1 MEGDKII
8 NDAYKAVGKA
18 LKDNMTG
25 KITIDYSKLDEVTAS
40 KLRLAINRVLQERRN
55 SLWNI
60 MSGAK

>member
-8 NDAYKAVGKA
+8 NDSYKAVGKA

-40 KLRLAINRVLQERRN
+40 KLRLAINRVLQERKG
-55 SLWNI
+55 SLWK
-60 MSGAK
+60 MVSGVK